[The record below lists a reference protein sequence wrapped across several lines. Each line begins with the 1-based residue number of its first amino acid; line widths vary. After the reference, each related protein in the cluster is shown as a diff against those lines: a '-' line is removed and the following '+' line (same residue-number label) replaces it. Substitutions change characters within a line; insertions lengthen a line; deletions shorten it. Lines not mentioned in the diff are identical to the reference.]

1 MALTRDLQVASGAVS
16 LLIRGGTAVTFAHI
30 GVSEKSYHFV
40 TEGPQ
45 VLYPVG
51 REHS

>member
-1 MALTRDLQVASGAVS
+1 MALTRDLQVASEAAS
-16 LLIRGGTAVTFAHI
+16 LLIGGGTAVTFAHVR
-30 GVSEKSYHFV
+30 VSEKSYHFV

-45 VLYPVG
+45 VFYPVG